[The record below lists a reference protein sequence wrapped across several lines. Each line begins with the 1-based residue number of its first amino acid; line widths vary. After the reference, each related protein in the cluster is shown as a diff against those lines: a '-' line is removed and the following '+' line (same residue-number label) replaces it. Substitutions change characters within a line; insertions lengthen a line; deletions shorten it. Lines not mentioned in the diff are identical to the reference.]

1 MKKLSIMALAAAG
14 LLVTACSTK
23 DSIEADNGVNLDG
36 KGKGYLNVSVN
47 LPTQANVS
55 TRGWQEPA
63 QFHDGDDTNYGEYSV
78 DNVLLA
84 VFGGSD
90 EASATLQ
97 QVVTQSANWNNNGDD
112 PNQITKTSD
121 NIVFQLDD
129 AVAGAHLY
137 ILAAL
142 NYTDV
147 LEVSGNTITTK
158 GGTPV
163 KVTTIGSLQNA
174 QIETTNASTPFRNTD
189 KHFFMTNAV
198 LSNKNYSAGVAL
210 NAGNNAVVLAPVTT
224 IYESESAAEAADAK
238 PSAEI
243 FVERGLAKV
252 EVKVGNT
259 LTVGVKDAKGGAPSV
274 ELDGWVLDNTNLKS
288 FIARNTYND
297 TQWGLFSDYATEVG
311 NDRFRFVGYNPTK
324 KAAAPGANQTPSNVD
339 EDGNPLYYRSYWAN
353 DPNYSNDLDTKELL
367 GANFYEP
374 ATKAYARG
382 ADASKPQYCFENTFD
397 VAHQAYKY
405 TTRAVVAMKFGDGDF
420 YTLNNDRKTLYTL
433 ADVQD
438 MAKSALMLQSDFVTW
453 FNTNFSGKTL
463 KGENITMNWAKD
475 KAGRVHAK
483 SFTISIDGTVKI
495 FGEPTDETKTRAEQ
509 AIVKE
514 VNTSLTA
521 INRYK
526 GGIAYYAIRIKHFG
540 DDLTPWGGH
549 GEAESTIATIYPG
562 SQGPQ
567 DAHYLGRYG
576 VLRNNWYILEIGDVA
591 KIGHPIVP
599 WLNPGNDPNDPKNP
613 DNPDPTDPDPN
624 NPDDPDPENPDHPD
638 DSLDD
643 TYLSAKIHILS
654 WAKRP
659 QGVILK

>member
-47 LPTQANVS
+47 LPTEPNVS
-55 TRGWQEPA
+55 TRGWQEPD
-63 QFHDGDDTNYGEYSV
+63 QLNDGEAVEYEV

-84 VFGGSD
+84 VFGGAD
-90 EASATLQ
+90 EASAKLQ
-97 QVVTQSANWNNNGDD
+97 QVVTQSANWSDNDDD
-112 PNQITKTSD
+112 PKQITKTSK

-147 LEVSGNTITTK
+147 LNVSNNTITTK

-163 KVTTIGSLQNA
+163 TVTTIGSLQNA
-174 QIETTNASTPFRNTD
+174 QIETTDASTPFRNTN

-198 LSNKNYSAGVAL
+198 LSNKNYSAGPAL

-224 IYESESAAEAADAK
+224 IYESQSAAEAANAK
-238 PSAEI
+238 PSAEV

-252 EVKVGNT
+252 EVKVSSGV
-259 LTVGVKDAKGGAPSV
+259 TVGVKDAKGAAPSV

-297 TQWGLFSDYATEVG
+297 NQWGLFSDYATATG

-353 DPNYSNDLDTKELL
+353 DPNYNNDLNTKELL

-374 ATKAYARG
+374 ATKAYATG
-382 ADASKPQYCFENTFD
+382 ADAAKPQYCFENTFD

-438 MAKSALMLQSDFVTW
+438 MAKSALMLQSAFVTW

-483 SFTISIDGTVKI
+483 SFTITIDGTTKE
-495 FGEPTDETKTRAEQ
+495 FGTGTGEA

-540 DDLTPWGGH
+540 DDLTPWGSH
-549 GEAESTIATIYPG
+549 REAESTIATIYPG
-562 SQGPQ
+562 DQGEQ

-599 WLNPGNDPNDPKNP
+599 WLNPDNDPNDPKDP
-613 DNPDPTDPDPN
+613 TNPDPTDPDPD

-643 TYLSAKIHILS
+643 TYLAAKIHILS

>member
-47 LPTQANVS
+47 LPTEPNVS
-55 TRGWQEPA
+55 TRGWQEPD
-63 QFHDGDDTNYGEYSV
+63 QLSDGEAVEYEV

-90 EASATLQ
+90 EESATLQ
-97 QVVTQSANWNNNGDD
+97 QVVTQSANWNNNGDN

-147 LEVSGNTITTK
+147 LTVAGNTITTK

-163 KVTTIGSLQNA
+163 RVTTIGSLQNA
-174 QIETTNASTPFRNTD
+174 QIETPNASTPFRNTN

-198 LSNKNYSAGVAL
+198 LSNKNNSAGVGVL

-224 IYESESAAEAADAK
+224 IYESQSAAEAATK
-238 PSAEI
+238 PSAEV

-252 EVKVGNT
+252 EVVSTG
-259 LTVGVKDAKGGAPSV
+259 LTVGSIKDGSGVKPTAS
-274 ELDGWVLDNTNLKS
+274 LDGWVLDNTNLKS

-297 TQWGLFSDYATEVG
+297 TQWGLFSDYAIETG
-311 NDRFRFVGYNPTK
+311 NDRLRFVGYNPT
-324 KAAAPGANQTPSNVD
+324 KAAAPGANQTQSNVD
-339 EDGNPLYYRSYWAN
+339 KDGNPLYYRSYWAN
-353 DPNYSNDLDTKELL
+353 DPNYSNDVEDAKLKNE
-367 GANFYEP
+367 FYEP
-374 ATKAYARG
+374 KTKTFATGEEAR
-382 ADASKPQYCFENTFD
+382 KPQYCFENTFD

-405 TTRAVVAMKFGDGDF
+405 TTRAVVAVKFGNDDF
-420 YTLNNDRKTLYTL
+420 YTLNNDRKTLYTID
-433 ADVQD
+433 DVQN
-438 MAKSALMLQSDFVTW
+438 MAKNALLLQSAFVTW

-463 KGENITMNWAKD
+463 KGENIAMNWAND

-483 SFTISIDGTVKI
+483 SFTISIDGTTKE
-495 FGEPTDETKTRAEQ
+495 FGTGTGEA

-562 SQGPQ
+562 TQGPQ

-576 VLRNNWYILEIGDVA
+576 VLRNNWYVLELGEIA

-599 WLNPGNDPNDPKNP
+599 WLNPGNDPNDPKDP
-613 DNPDPTDPDPN
+613 TNPDPTDPDPN
-624 NPDDPDPENPDHPD
+624 NPDDPDPEDPDHPD

-643 TYLSAKIHILS
+643 TYLAAKIHILS

-659 QGVILK
+659 QGIILK

>member
-63 QFHDGDDTNYGEYSV
+63 KFHDGDDTNYGEYSV

-147 LEVSGNTITTK
+147 LTVDGNTITTK

-163 KVTTIGSLQNA
+163 KVTTIGSLQKA
-174 QIETTNASTPFRNTD
+174 QIETTNASTPFRNTN

-198 LSNKNYSAGVAL
+198 LSNKNYSAGDAL

-224 IYESESAAEAADAK
+224 IYESESAAEATGAK

-252 EVKVGNT
+252 EVVSTG
-259 LTVGVKDAKGGAPSV
+259 LTVGSIKNGSGSKPTAS
-274 ELDGWVLDNTNLKS
+274 LDGWVLDNTNLKS
-288 FIARNTYND
+288 FVARQTFD
-297 TQWGLFSDYATEVG
+297 DKQWGLYSYYADQSN
-311 NDRFRFVGYNPTK
+311 NDFFRFVGYNPTK
-324 KAAAPGANQTPSNVD
+324 KAKANAGGNNNNQAPSVD
-339 EDGNPLYYRSYWAN
+339 EDGNPLYYRSYWAV
-353 DPNYSNDLDTKELL
+353 DPNYSNDVQD
-367 GANFYEP
+367 ANLKYEFYEP
-374 ATKAYARG
+374 KTKTFATG
-382 ADASKPQYCFENTFD
+382 EEASKPQYCFENTFD

-405 TTRAVVAMKFGDGDF
+405 TTRAVVAVKFGNDDF
-420 YTLNNDRKTLYTL
+420 YTLNNDRKTLYTID
-433 ADVQD
+433 DVQD
-438 MAKSALMLQSDFVTW
+438 MAKSALMLQSAFVTW
-453 FNTNFSGKTL
+453 FNTNFPTKTL
-463 KGENITMNWAKD
+463 TGDNITMNWAND

-483 SFTISIDGTVKI
+483 SFTITIDGTTKE
-495 FGEPTDETKTRAEQ
+495 FGTGTGEA

-549 GEAESTIATIYPG
+549 GEAESTIATIYPNG
-562 SQGPQ
+562 DGHQNNN
-567 DAHYLGRYG
+567 YLGRYG
-576 VLRNNWYILEIGDVA
+576 VLRNNWYVLELGEIA

-599 WLNPGNDPNDPKNP
+599 WLQPESKPDDPKDPN
-613 DNPDPTDPDPN
+613 NPDPTDPTDPTEPTDPN
-624 NPDDPDPENPDHPD
+624 PENPDHPD